1 MKTIV
6 THISVDL
13 DAVSSAWL
21 VRKYMPGWEDAE
33 LKFVNAGETLDNK
46 PADENPEIIHVDTGL
61 GQFDHHQTR
70 DFNLSA
76 AKKVFNHLDSRGY
89 LKTYDRNAL
98 SRMVDL
104 IAKIDNFQEIHFPS
118 PEADIYDFAIHQ
130 IITGLRPVTQD
141 DQERCELMFK
151 ILDGTLQVFKNKIK
165 AESEMKEAFTFKSKW
180 GKTFAIESQNEE
192 TIKLAQ
198 KLGYEMVI
206 RKDPKL
212 GFVRIKTI
220 PSDKL
225 DLTPVYE
232 KVKDA
237 DPKADWFLH
246 VSKNMLLNGSSKKP
260 DVKAS
265 NLTLNKL
272 IDIIR
277 NI

>member
-1 MKTIV
+1 
-6 THISVDL
+6 
-13 DAVSSAWL
+13 
-21 VRKYMPGWEDAE
+21 MPGWEDAQ
-33 LKFVNAGETLDNK
+33 LKFVNAGETLDK
-46 PADENPEIIHVDTGL
+46 KDPDENPDIIHVDTGL
-61 GQFDHHQTR
+61 GMFDHHQEK
-70 DFNLSA
+70 NYEMSA
-76 AKKVFNHLDSRGY
+76 AKKVFIYLDKKNY
-89 LKTYDRNAL
+89 LKAYDRDAL

-104 IAKIDNFQEIHFPS
+104 IAKIDNFQEIHFPT

-225 DLTPVYE
+225 DLTRLYE
-232 KVKDA
+232 KVKEA

-246 VSKNMLLNGSSKKP
+246 VSKNMLLNGSSKNP
-260 DVKAS
+260 DLKAS
-265 NLTLNKL
+265 ILTLNKL

>member
-21 VRKYMPGWEDAE
+21 VKRNMPGWENAE
-33 LKFVNAGETLDNK
+33 LKFVNAGETLNGKK
-46 PADENPEIIHVDTGL
+46 PDENPEIIHVDTGL
-61 GQFDHHQTR
+61 GKFDHHQIR

-76 AKKVFNHLDSRGY
+76 AKIVFNYLDKREY
-89 LKTYDRNAL
+89 LKAYDREAL
-98 SRMVDL
+98 SRMTDL
-104 IAKIDNFQEIHFPS
+104 IAKIDNFQEIHFPN
-118 PEADIYDFAIHQ
+118 PDADIYDFAIHQ
-130 IITGLRPVTQD
+130 IITGLRPVTKD
-141 DQERCELMFK
+141 DTERCEIMFK
-151 ILDGTLQVFKNKIK
+151 ILDATLQVFKNKIR
-165 AESEMKEAFTFKSKW
+165 AEKEMDSAYTFNSKFGKS
-180 GKTFAIESQNEE
+180 FAIESSNEE
-192 TIKLAQ
+192 TVKLAQ
-198 KLGYEMVI
+198 KQGFEMVI

-220 PSDKL
+220 PSDKF

-232 KVKDA
+232 KVKEL

-246 VSKNMLLNGSSKKP
+246 ISKNMLLNGSSKKANVTP
-260 DVKAS
+260 SKLS
-265 NLTLNKL
+265 LNKI